1 VYRVPYDAFLS
12 YSHAAEERL
21 APILQSA
28 LHRFAK
34 PWYRRRQLHVFRDKT
49 SLTASPALWSS
60 IERALSQYA
69 WFLLMASPEAA
80 ASAWV
85 QKEINWWHTNRYS
98 RNMLICLTGGEII
111 WDNASNDFDW
121 TRTTAWKALACH
133 IANRNLSLREWREY
147 FADTI
152 EYVEMCP
159 GRFLPGDDFRLTS
172 GDEETFRVQK
182 P

>member
-1 VYRVPYDAFLS
+1 MLWDATTG
-12 YSHAAEERL
+12 R
-21 APILQSA
+21 
-28 LHRFAK
+28 
-34 PWYRRRQLHVFRDKT
+34 
-49 SLTASPALWSS
+49 SLGEPLKAHKHIVTGVAFSPDGQTIAS
-60 IERALSQYA
+60 
-69 WFLLMASPEAA
+69 
-80 ASAWV
+80 
-85 QKEINWWHTNRYS
+85 
-98 RNMLICLTGGEII
+98 
-111 WDNASNDFDW
+111 ASNDGTVMLWDVT
-121 TRTTAWKALACH
+121 TRAPIGGPLLVSQTRGQTFLLNPLGIAFSRDGQWLAITTEFGNVLRWNVDIKSWKALACH